1 MRCWHFPWLK
11 EALCINLGKQLPTWT
26 NLISFLSRMEGARV
40 EHRQM
45 AKSNNPQFYKMFWY
59 GIEFN
64 NFYDFQNWRASKLS
78 SDLRRDDV
86 HFFPLHF
93 SKTRILK
100 VRCCKSKWSILAW
113 SRNTKKVVR
122 LFFRF
127 IGRKLIIN
135 LPLPHRGSRIIIYII
150 SMMLSYIFILQE
162 RPTAVRERIVKIY
175 FCGHLWIVWQLLM
188 SENRE
193 VGTQEHC
200 NLPVN

>member
-64 NFYDFQNWRASKLS
+64 NFYDFQNWRASKL
-78 SDLRRDDV
+78 LR
-86 HFFPLHF
+86 
-93 SKTRILK
+93 SKTEWCSLFSTPLTLNFSQTRIPT

-135 LPLPHRGSRIIIYII
+135 LPLPHTES
-150 SMMLSYIFILQE
+150 
-162 RPTAVRERIVKIY
+162 V
-175 FCGHLWIVWQLLM
+175 
-188 SENRE
+188 
-193 VGTQEHC
+193 
-200 NLPVN
+200 